1 MDCKGGGIMTNNHE
15 QEHKPRKTRV
25 FKQIGI
31 ALSIVATIAVI
42 SVNGYLLFNEESSF
56 EKSYFINESRRVY
69 ADHHVSSIKKDVIL
83 AAEEE
88 VHISADAKALSQIV
102 VRAGQSISLNEEL
115 ASFNS
120 DQIDN
125 EQRKL
130 EIERDAYEKE
140 LSTLESV
147 LKTLENDKKSKAPLT
162 KIDSK
167 QIDEDLNVTV
177 QTEIAQ
183 STPTEAIALVEQKI
197 AEVERQLEIA
207 QNRLAELNTSLSLT
221 SPVDGIVADVKE
233 ENGTVTF
240 ILYSNEKNLV
250 TYITEEEWKEIEEGQ
265 RVEIENIEDQF
276 LRDEMKVED
285 DEDEAP
291 IEGSVME
298 KQKIPA
304 TNSIWLDEM
313 KNKLPDSKLFEV
325 RISPFNQ
332 FVETPFTTFTKATI
346 ITNESLSAYK
356 VNEHWVMDVKKKV
369 DEEEAVEGDESE
381 ESDEGFSSIDFLN
394 NMSGDQS
401 NEDGE
406 NGEDQYTIEHYVYI
420 LGDDG
425 TVRLAQV
432 FIDFTDDG
440 KAIITGEIEDGVVIL
455 NDKQKEEASRTFL
468 PASLKL
474 PKKEVLKTFT
484 WEDYV
489 RYLVY

>member
-1 MDCKGGGIMTNNHE
+1 MTNNHE
-15 QEHKPRKTRV
+15 EEQKHRKSTV
-25 FKQIGI
+25 LKQIGI
-31 ALSIVATIAVI
+31 ALGIVATIAVI

-69 ADHHVSSIKKDVIL
+69 ADHHVSSIEKDVIL

-88 VHISADAKALSQIV
+88 VHISADAKALSQVV

-115 ASFNS
+115 ATFNS

-147 LKTLENDKKSKAPLT
+147 LRTLERDKKLKAPLT

-207 QNRLAELNTSLSLT
+207 KNRLSELNTSLSLT

-250 TYITEEEWKEIEEGQ
+250 TYITEEEWKEIKEGQ
-265 RVEIENIEDQF
+265 RVEIENIEEHF
-276 LRDEMKVED
+276 LRDDMMLEEEEEV
-285 DEDEAP
+285 P
-291 IEGSVME
+291 VEGSVIE
-298 KQKIPA
+298 KQKIPT
-304 TNSIWLDEM
+304 TNSIWLAEM
-313 KNKLPDSKLFEV
+313 KDKLPDSKLFEV

-332 FVETPFTTFTKATI
+332 FVDTPFTTFTKANI

-369 DEEEAVEGDESE
+369 DEGVDDVSTMDFSE
-381 ESDEGFSSIDFLN
+381 EMN
-394 NMSGDQS
+394 VDQS
-401 NEDGE
+401 NE
-406 NGEDQYTIEHYVYI
+406 NVEDQYTIEHYVYV

-432 FIDFTDDG
+432 SIDFTDDN
-440 KAIITGEIEDGVVIL
+440 KAIITGEIEDGIVIL
-455 NDKQKEEASRTFL
+455 NEKQKEEASRTFL
-468 PASLKL
+468 PATLKL
-474 PKKEVLKTFT
+474 PKKEALKTFT